1 MSNLQGEKRSYPVTL
16 ILCFLLGGLGVH
28 RFYTGYI
35 GLGVL
40 QLLTAGGCGIWY
52 LIDLLSIVFGKYKD
66 SNGQELEGYNK
77 NLGYAILGVLA
88 LIIIL
93 VAVTSAT

>member
-16 ILCFLLGGLGVH
+16 ILCFLLGGIGAH

-93 VAVTSAT
+93 VAVISAA